1 MNKSQALESQKQN
14 EEIVQLND
22 KLAASLSNK
31 ETLKSNMLLKEEMIV
46 HLNGLVS
53 EKQKDSSQSEEMTDI
68 VEALQTQLS
77 ALELEIAEKAPTILD
92 LNHIVDDLEAKLFL
106 VNEDMA
112 KLEEEKSQ
120 MQLDLLEYQS
130 EFQASH
136 TEHELTDRCY
146 KLEEDLFK
154 VCKEKEQL
162 MTEVTDLRD
171 KLALPGIAASD
182 DTLEAR
188 FKEQEKT
195 IED

>member
-1 MNKSQALESQKQN
+1 MNKSQALEFQKQN

-22 KLAASLSNK
+22 KLASLSNK

-68 VEALQTQLS
+68 VEALQTQLF

-92 LNHIVDDLEAKLFL
+92 LNHTVDDLEAKLFL

-120 MQLDLLEYQS
+120 MQLDLLGVS
-130 EFQASH
+130 E
-136 TEHELTDRCY
+136 
-146 KLEEDLFK
+146 
-154 VCKEKEQL
+154 
-162 MTEVTDLRD
+162 
-171 KLALPGIAASD
+171 
-182 DTLEAR
+182 
-188 FKEQEKT
+188 
-195 IED
+195 